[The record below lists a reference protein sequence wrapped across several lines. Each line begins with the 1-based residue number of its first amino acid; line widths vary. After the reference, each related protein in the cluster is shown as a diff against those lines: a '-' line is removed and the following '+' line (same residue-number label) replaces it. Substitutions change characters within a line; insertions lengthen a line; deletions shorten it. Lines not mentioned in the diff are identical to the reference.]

1 VESKISI
8 EATCPD
14 CRGPLSIRNTDGMLD
29 VVCLIGHVYTPRTL
43 LLAHAETQENALWAA
58 VVSLAEVSSIVEA
71 LSNEF
76 APEVMQRLRAQA
88 KKKLD
93 QAAVVRRVIEELEV
107 PDL

>member
-1 VESKISI
+1 
-8 EATCPD
+8 
-14 CRGPLSIRNTDGMLD
+14 
-29 VVCLIGHVYTPRTL
+29 L